1 MRRRE
6 RRPTEQRLPAE
17 QRRHVITDTARRR
30 AGILRLLAVALGGAV
45 AVTCGGGAPPPATSV
60 ERTAAVRLLHLQ
72 ARRAVDIARLPA
84 DVQPNRRA
92 VLAAEVGGVIERL
105 AAEEGAKVRAGDT
118 LVSIDTRALEQA
130 LAEADA
136 LFRRAQADFERA
148 EQLAERRSIT
158 RQQLID
164 ARAAHDVAAARLE
177 TARLQLSKSQVK
189 APWDGTVAVR
199 RVEVGD
205 FAVPGQPLLEL
216 VDTARLKV
224 RAFAPAADV
233 PFLREGAVAHVV
245 LEGIEGEESA
255 TGRVARLGVELDP
268 NARTL
273 ALEVELPNPGGSW
286 RPGMLARI
294 ELPRRTLPDAV
305 LVPLSALVDFE
316 REKVLYVVEDGRARR
331 RVVEL
336 GPVIGEE
343 VVINRGVGAGAVVIV
358 DGQQQVSE
366 GQPVVEAR

>member
-1 MRRRE
+1 MTTNGP
-6 RRPTEQRLPAE
+6 RPGRMGAE
-17 QRRHVITDTARRR
+17 LKTTRANALGAIARRLGT
-30 AGILRLLAVALGGAV
+30 ALAAAAAVA
-45 AVTCGGGAPPPATSV
+45 CGGEAPSPSATV
-60 ERTAAVRLLHLQ
+60 ERTAAVRLLRIE
-72 ARRAVDIARLPA
+72 ARQAVDVARLPA
-84 DVQPNRRA
+84 DLQPNRRA
-92 VLAAEVGGVIERL
+92 VLAAEVGGVVERL
-105 AAEEGAKVRAGDT
+105 TVEEGARVREGET
-118 LVSIDTRALEQA
+118 LVSIDTRALQQS
-130 LAEADA
+130 LAEAEA
-136 LFRRAQADFERA
+136 VFRRAQADYERA

-164 ARAAHDVAAARLE
+164 ARAAYDVAAARLE
-177 TARLQLSKSQVK
+177 SARLQLSKSQVR

-233 PFLREGAVAHVV
+233 PYLKEGAVAQVI
-245 LEGIEGEESA
+245 LEGIEGEEVA
-255 TGRVARLGVELDP
+255 EGRVARLGVELDSS
-268 NARTL
+268 ARTL
-273 ALEVELPNPGGSW
+273 SLEVELANPGGSW

-294 ELPRRTLPDAV
+294 ELPRRTLAGAV

-316 REKVLYVVEDGRARR
+316 REKVLYVVEGGRARR

-343 VVINRGVGAGAVVIV
+343 VVITRGASPGEVVIIE
-358 DGQQQVSE
+358 GQQQVSD
-366 GQPVVEAR
+366 GQPVVEAM

>member
-1 MRRRE
+1 MR
-6 RRPTEQRLPAE
+6 TNGRLPGDEGYQTRFSEAKGLGL
-17 QRRHVITDTARRR
+17 IM
-30 AGILRLLAVALGGAV
+30 RLLGAAVAGAV
-45 AVTCGGGAPPPATSV
+45 TVACGAGPPPPSAAV
-60 ERTAAVRLLHLQ
+60 ERTATVRLLRVE
-72 ARRAVDIARLPA
+72 ARQAVDLARLPA

-92 VLAAEVGGVIERL
+92 VLAAEVGGVVERL
-105 AAEEGAKVRAGDT
+105 TAQEGARVREGET
-118 LVSIDTRALEQA
+118 LVSIDTRALEQS
-130 LAEADA
+130 LAEAEA

-177 TARLQLSKSQVK
+177 SARLQLSKSQVK

-216 VDTARLKV
+216 IDTARLKV

-233 PFLREGAVAHVV
+233 PYLKQGAVAQVI

-255 TGRVARLGVELDP
+255 EGRVARLGVELDP
-268 NARTL
+268 SARTL
-273 ALEVELPNPGGSW
+273 ALEVELANPGGSW

-294 ELPRRTLPDAV
+294 ELPRRTLDGAV

-316 REKVLYVVEDGRARR
+316 REKVLYVVEEGRARR

-336 GPVIGEE
+336 GPVIGDE
-343 VVINRGVGAGAVVIV
+343 VVINRGISAGAVVV
-358 DGQQQVSE
+358 VEGQQQVSE
-366 GQPVVEAR
+366 GQPVAEAR